1 MKKTR
6 KQKQATK
13 APIQQAGTEYNQRR
27 DQAKKGDT
35 NIIVDHSAH

>member
-1 MKKTR
+1 MVKEDEEDA

-27 DQAKKGDT
+27 IKPKKKEIQT
-35 NIIVDHSAH
+35 S